1 MIRPP
6 LSSYEMAD
14 LDESATRIDL
24 PPLLPGGDPDPPV
37 EKVPGRADPLDEAA
51 VSRALKKADDQ
62 VTLSFF
68 KKDNEK
74 LRRP

>member
-1 MIRPP
+1 
-6 LSSYEMAD
+6 
-14 LDESATRIDL
+14 L